1 VLTRLEWLERETK
14 THSVALGQLGPP
26 ELSKLLWEAELI
38 GMCRGTIPGAL
49 QATPAELSREVTDL
63 LDRRAGL
70 SDTIVS
76 LGIPILES
84 DGDTLRRGPRLR
96 IPEVA
101 GDTVAMTAADRDRWA
116 AKGWVDLREA
126 NFELWQRR
134 LRAIIEARPEKG
146 ETGSSSVAAGT
157 SETEEIRAGAVVAW
171 VLANEL
177 GGYRG

>member
-1 VLTRLEWLERETK
+1 MLRSRVLTRLECLERETK

-38 GMCRGTIPGAL
+38 GMTRRTIPGAL
-49 QATPAELSREVTDL
+49 QATPAELSREVTEL

-76 LGIPILES
+76 LGIPILEA
-84 DGDTLRRGPRLR
+84 DGDTLRRRPRPR

-101 GDTVAMTAADRDRWA
+101 GEDTVEVTATDRDRWA

-126 NFELWQRR
+126 NFEKWQRR
-134 LRAIIEARPEKG
+134 LRAIIDAQPEKG
-146 ETGSSSVAAGT
+146 ETGS
-157 SETEEIRAGAVVAW
+157 
-171 VLANEL
+171 
-177 GGYRG
+177 